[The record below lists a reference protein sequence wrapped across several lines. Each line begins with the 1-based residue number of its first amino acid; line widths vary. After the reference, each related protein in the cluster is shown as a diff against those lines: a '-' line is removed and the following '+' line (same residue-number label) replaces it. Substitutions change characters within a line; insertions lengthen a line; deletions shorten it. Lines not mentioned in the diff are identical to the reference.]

1 MEVNTGG
8 RGEMK
13 GEREREKEEMQKS
26 LNGGSGREGGGMS
39 SNVVRREGRGG
50 GRVCVCVID
59 LSMGGWMDGAL
70 KCHT

>member
-1 MEVNTGG
+1 MCLWRAEWTEEDMEVNTGG

-26 LNGGSGREGGGMS
+26 LNGGSGREGGGMG

-50 GRVCVCVID
+50 GRVCV
-59 LSMGGWMDGAL
+59 WW
-70 KCHT
+70 

>member
-26 LNGGSGREGGGMS
+26 LKGGSGREGGGMG

-50 GRVCVCVID
+50 GRVCV
-59 LSMGGWMDGAL
+59 WW
-70 KCHT
+70 